1 MGSISKSTLVLIP
14 YEMQIFHKNSDKC
27 IVYYFKKEDF
37 DAQGAIKVIVLAEI
51 VRKIQTE
58 LKEPQSFLTK
68 ALNIRE
74 LLYILE
80 GNGGTD
86 SSESTTNLEV
96 TCFLDLHPAS
106 STYEEVSEVDES
118 NYFQSHTDADKLGTW
133 EIITESKALGTAELE
148 GSLINL
154 GKSCAMF
161 TERAFK
167 ALKKA
172 ILLQNDIE

>member
-1 MGSISKSTLVLIP
+1 MSSILKNTLVLIP
-14 YEMQIFHKNSDKC
+14 YEMRIFHKDSDKS
-27 IVYYFKKEDF
+27 IAYHFKKEDF
-37 DAQGAIKVIVLAEI
+37 DDRGNIKVIVLAEI

-80 GNGGTD
+80 GNGDTD

-106 STYEEVSEVDES
+106 STYEEFSEVDGS
-118 NYFQSHTDADKLGTW
+118 KYFQSHVDLEKLGTW
-133 EIITESKALGTAELE
+133 EVSTDAMDLPTAEVE
-148 GSLINL
+148 GLSINL
-154 GKSCAMF
+154 GRSCAMF

-167 ALKKA
+167 ALRKA
-172 ILLQNDIE
+172 ILLHSDIE